1 MASAVVLGLFKNTI
15 AQVAILVAFF
25 PMVTGVSG
33 SAGTQTL
40 TVIVRRL
47 ALGELKSKDG
57 VPALFR
63 EMIIGLS
70 NGLVLGI
77 VVAIIA
83 LVWQG
88 NPMLGMVVGLATFLN
103 LSTAAI
109 AGVLFP
115 LGMQSLRLDPALAS
129 PVLVTTLTDTMGYLI
144 YLGIATLV
152 LLRLQ

>member
-1 MASAVVLGLFKNTI
+1 
-15 AQVAILVAFF
+15 
-25 PMVTGVSG
+25 
-33 SAGTQTL
+33 
-40 TVIVRRL
+40 L
-47 ALGELKSKDG
+47 ALGELKPKDG

>member
-1 MASAVVLGLFKNTI
+1 
-15 AQVAILVAFF
+15 
-25 PMVTGVSG
+25 
-33 SAGTQTL
+33 
-40 TVIVRRL
+40 
-47 ALGELKSKDG
+47 LGELKPKDG

-103 LSTAAI
+103 LFTAAI

-115 LGMQSLRLDPALAS
+115 LGMQFLRIDPALAS

-152 LLRLQ
+152 LVRLQ